1 MKKDDFLFKKEKN
14 DENIQYILINTNN
27 IKYIPEYEPLDKE
40 LLNIILSDNNNINN
54 YLSISEEDLNNII
67 INKISNNDPKLL
79 DLISYNQHPTPQSNF
94 AKDKEDSTNL
104 QFVLTK
110 KEKNSLKKI
119 YHEQKRKDKQEK
131 IKLGLFKRNKIK
143 I

>member
-14 DENIQYILINTNN
+14 DENIQYILININN

-40 LLNIILSDNNNINN
+40 LLNIILSDNNNNINN

-119 YHEQKRKDKQEK
+119 YHEQKRKDKQK
-131 IKLGLFKRNKIK
+131 
-143 I
+143 

>member
-1 MKKDDFLFKKEKN
+1 MKKDDFLLKN
-14 DENIQYILINTNN
+14 DKNIQYTLINTNN
-27 IKYIPEYEPLDKE
+27 IKYIPEYEVLDKE

-94 AKDKEDSTNL
+94 AKDKEDTTNL
-104 QFVLTK
+104 QFVLIK
-110 KEKNSLKKI
+110 KEKKSLKKI
-119 YHEQKRKDKQEK
+119 YHEQKRKDKQK
-131 IKLGLFKRNKIK
+131 
-143 I
+143 

>member
-1 MKKDDFLFKKEKN
+1 MKKEDFLFKKEKN
-14 DENIQYILINTNN
+14 DENIQYTLINTNN
-27 IKYIPEYEPLDKE
+27 IKYIPNYESWDKE
-40 LLNIILSDNNNINN
+40 LLNIILFDNNNNINN

-110 KEKNSLKKI
+110 KEKKK
-119 YHEQKRKDKQEK
+119 
-131 IKLGLFKRNKIK
+131 FKKNIS
-143 I
+143 